1 MPHERGS
8 SSVGRASPPQGE
20 GREFETRL
28 PLSASVIIRLVVA
41 AVLAL
46 VGSVFALQGV
56 GVLPGSVMTGDPKWA
71 VIGTI
76 MLMLAAGIAWTA
88 VRPRRG

>member
-1 MPHERGS
+1 MFGHGS
-8 SSVGRASPPQGE
+8 DSRHPLSSVI
-20 GREFETRL
+20 
-28 PLSASVIIRLVVA
+28 VRLVFA

-71 VIGTI
+71 VIGT
-76 MLMLAAGIAWTA
+76 LMVMGAALLAWNAY
-88 VRPRRG
+88 RRSPH